1 MRREY
6 DASATALNTDLI
18 VLCAKYN
25 PQKARQMAGQLRVC
39 SVGRAEREESVE
51 RDEELQH
58 GTGLHDGLHWH

>member
-6 DASATALNTDLI
+6 DASAAALNSRLV
-18 VLCAKYN
+18 VLCAKCD
-25 PQKARQMAGQLRVC
+25 PGKARQLAEQSRVC
-39 SVGRAEREESVE
+39 SVGRAEREESGE